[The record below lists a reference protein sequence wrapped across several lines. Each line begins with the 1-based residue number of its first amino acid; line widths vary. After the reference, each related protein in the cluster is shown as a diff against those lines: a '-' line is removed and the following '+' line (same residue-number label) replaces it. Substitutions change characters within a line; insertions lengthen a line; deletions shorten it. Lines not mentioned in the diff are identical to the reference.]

1 MEKNLKKCVCVCIN
15 RFVVHQKQNIV
26 NNYTSIK
33 KIVNFKK
40 LGDTTCKPGL
50 PAYFEKKKK
59 GDFWTHGARF
69 QQNSKQAGRRL
80 AAGTPQ
86 CRRSQ
91 DQGGQSLAPIT
102 VSALCVFLY

>member
-1 MEKNLKKCVCVCIN
+1 MEKNLKKCVCVCVCIN

-50 PAYFEKKKK
+50 PAYFEKNR
-59 GDFWTHGARF
+59 RF
-69 QQNSKQAGRRL
+69 LDTWGQISAKQQTGW
-80 AAGTPQ
+80 
-86 CRRSQ
+86 
-91 DQGGQSLAPIT
+91 
-102 VSALCVFLY
+102 